1 MDDELK
7 DNVKSP
13 STWRRGLFMVL
24 FFVFYGFGE
33 ALLFLIVVFQFLHSL
48 IAGDRNEA
56 LLEFSE
62 NLCAYLY
69 EIMLYVSYNS
79 EERPFPFAPWPSEE
93 EYAQAP
99 LFEDRQDD
107 ELDIESDTAESVR
120 ADSAPELEVV
130 RDVPVAATPPTP
142 PEGPGNPAAAAE
154 PAAAGAPSVEPS
166 AGRKPSADREPQ
178 APSGP
183 DGRQIT

>member
-69 EIMLYVSYNS
+69 EIMLYVTYNS

-99 LFEDRQDD
+99 LFEDRLDE
-107 ELDIESDTAESVR
+107 ELDIESDRAGSVR
-120 ADSAPELEVV
+120 ADTAPELEVV
-130 RDVPVAATPPTP
+130 RDVPVAATPPTS
-142 PEGPGNPAAAAE
+142 PETPEKPVAEE
-154 PAAAGAPSVEPS
+154 PAAAGGPAAEPS
-166 AGRKPSADREPQ
+166 ADQEPSAHREPQ